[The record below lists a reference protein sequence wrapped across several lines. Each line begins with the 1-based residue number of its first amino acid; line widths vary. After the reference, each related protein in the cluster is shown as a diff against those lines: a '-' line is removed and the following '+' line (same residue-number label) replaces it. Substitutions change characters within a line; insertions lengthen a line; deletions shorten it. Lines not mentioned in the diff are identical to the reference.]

1 MPAPLADPERFAAL
15 AAAVAD
21 PVPRY
26 LWRRTNES
34 QTDDVL
40 AATLDVLHRRADDL
54 PDVDPVAWAIGVA
67 RLQLQSA
74 RLLAADGDAILTC
87 GLSGP
92 SSAEL
97 TRLYREAFAT
107 R

>member
-1 MPAPLADPERFAAL
+1 MPDPLADPERFAAL

-54 PDVDPVAWAIGVA
+54 PDVDPVAW
-67 RLQLQSA
+67 RLASP
-74 RLLAADGDAILTC
+74 DC
-87 GLSGP
+87 N
-92 SSAEL
+92 SSPHACSQP
-97 TRLYREAFAT
+97 TAT
-107 R
+107 RSSPAA